1 VKKIAIP
8 DPPVPAIEVRSAT
21 KSYGAVRALD
31 GITLSIPRGELFG
44 LLGPNGAGKSTLINL
59 LTGLVRRDAGEV
71 RIFGYDVDR
80 DYRIT
85 RALLGA
91 VPQELVYDHFFTVRQ
106 TLKIQSGY
114 YGVTGNGP
122 WIEELLDR
130 LELKEHEGKTI
141 RQLSGGMK
149 RRLLVAKAMVHRPPI
164 LILDEPTA
172 GVDVALRRSLWSL
185 VRQVHAAGT
194 TVVLTTHYLDEAEEL
209 CERVGIIHRG
219 VFVALD
225 SKDALMRQI
234 QHRKVT
240 LEFASPQPR
249 LPAPLAEMGASLSAD
264 GTSAMLR
271 VDRGDGSLQRL
282 FELLGRGQIAF
293 ADLQV
298 EGAGLE
304 DVFLQLTDEKLQ
316 PDAAGQIAAGSAP

>member
-1 VKKIAIP
+1 MKNIPLP
-8 DPPVPAIEVRSAT
+8 DPPVPAIEVRGVT
-21 KSYGAVRALD
+21 KSYGSVRALG
-31 GITLSIPRGELFG
+31 GISLSIPRGELFG
-44 LLGPNGAGKSTLINL
+44 LLGPNGAGKSTLINI
-59 LTGLVRRDAGEV
+59 LTGLVRRNAGEV
-71 RIFGYDVDR
+71 KIFGYDVER

-85 RALLGA
+85 RSLLGA

-114 YGVTGNGP
+114 YGVTRNGD
-122 WIEELLDR
+122 WIEELLER

-141 RQLSGGMK
+141 RELSGGMK
-149 RRLLVAKAMVHRPPI
+149 RRLLVAKAMVHKPPI

-172 GVDVALRRSLWSL
+172 GVDVALRRSLWDL

-194 TVVLTTHYLDEAEEL
+194 TVVLTTHYLEEAEEL

-225 SKDALMRQI
+225 RKEALMRQI
-234 QHRKVT
+234 HHRKVT
-240 LEFASPQPR
+240 LEFASPQSG
-249 LPAPLAEMGASLSAD
+249 LPPDLSELGGALTGDGMSA
-264 GTSAMLR
+264 TLL
-271 VDRGDGSLQRL
+271 VDRSNGSLQSL
-282 FELLGRGQIAF
+282 LGLLGRSSVPL

-304 DVFLQLTDEKLQ
+304 DVFLQLTDEK
-316 PDAAGQIAAGSAP
+316 GRKGAGSRPAGGSR